1 MFLATFGWPC
11 PALGP
16 WLAAMD
22 LPSKNDKGP
31 RRKVLQ
37 PQRHHHKPQ
46 ESHFRKPLSLQIF
59 GPRFIPN
66 VFSNAFKLNN
76 LDMDPNM
83 VYLDGARPASQ
94 FITPHLWGPRGFQ
107 NATGQTTG
115 PNDNQQFSAVALAA
129 GGQ

>member
-37 PQRHHHKPQ
+37 PQRHHHKLQ

-66 VFSNAFKLNN
+66 VFSNGFKLNN

-107 NATGQTTG
+107 NSTGQTTG
-115 PNDNQQFSAVALAA
+115 PNNNRP
-129 GGQ
+129 